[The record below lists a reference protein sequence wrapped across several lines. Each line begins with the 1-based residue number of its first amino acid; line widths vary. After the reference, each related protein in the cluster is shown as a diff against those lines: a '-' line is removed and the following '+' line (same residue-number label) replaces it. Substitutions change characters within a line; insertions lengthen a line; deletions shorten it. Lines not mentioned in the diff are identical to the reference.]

1 MEDTLDKLVSIIM
14 PAFNS
19 SKFLGTAIN
28 SVLEQT
34 YQNWELIICDD
45 GSTDNSLII
54 AQEFSVCD
62 SRISVIKNKY
72 AKGAPGARNSCLD
85 VAVGRYIAFL
95 DADDLWLPS
104 KLSLQ
109 IGFMLDNGYS
119 FVYSYHEVMGEDGR
133 FISECRA
140 PGSVDARLMKVS
152 NFIPC
157 LTAVYD
163 SYIIGK
169 VYQPDIRKRNDFAL
183 WLKILNG
190 GKAARAYCLPLSTAR
205 YRANSYGLSSN
216 KRDALKYFNRC
227 LTDYGSCNS
236 FEACIYS
243 VIYLVVVAIKKK
255 LNFIYNFIIVKL

>member
-1 MEDTLDKLVSIIM
+1 MEDALDRLVSIIM

-19 SKFLGTAIN
+19 SKYLGAAIN
-28 SVLEQT
+28 SVLEQS
-34 YQNWELIICDD
+34 YKNWELIICDD
-45 GSTDNSLII
+45 GSIDNSLVI
-54 AQEFSVCD
+54 AKEFSGRD

-72 AKGAPGARNSCLD
+72 QKGAPGARNSCLD
-85 VAVGRYIAFL
+85 AAVGRYIAFL

-109 IGFMLDNGYS
+109 IGFMLENGYS
-119 FVYSYHEVMGEDGR
+119 FVYSYHEVMDEDGK

-163 SYIIGK
+163 SDIIGK
-169 VYQPDIRKRNDFAL
+169 VYQPEIKKRNDFAL

-190 GKAARAYCLPLSTAR
+190 GKVASAYCLPLITAR
-205 YRANSYGLSSN
+205 YRSNSYGLSSN
-216 KRDALKYFNRC
+216 KREALLYFNRC
-227 LTDYGSCNS
+227 LTDYGNCNS
-236 FEACIYS
+236 FEASIYS
-243 VIYLVVVAIKKK
+243 VIYLFVVAIKKK
-255 LNFIYNFIIVKL
+255 LVSIYNFFIVKI